1 MQQFPKGF
9 HIMLDVGIVIAHMS
23 WKNIAMDW
31 DDSKGILK
39 VKTP

>member
-1 MQQFPKGF
+1 MQHFPKGF
-9 HIMLDVGIVIAHMS
+9 HIMLAVGIVIAHMR
-23 WKNIAMDW
+23 WRNIAIDG